1 MDLKGSKAMTNVID
15 NPLQDIMQVCRNGH
29 VITDLLHAYPERG
42 LRHCDRCGATTLD
55 RCATCGLEIPGA
67 VHVPG
72 LVPVGKSLPPEFC
85 SSCGAPFPWSR
96 KGEIGEAA
104 NPIANLERLLR
115 RLPLVIRQLRSR
127 HINRPVFLVADDR
140 DLEDLLRTLLPI
152 FFDDIRPE
160 SRTPSYDRGTRTDF
174 RLRQEG
180 LVLTVKRAASR
191 DCERKLGEQLQE
203 DVTYYERDGSC
214 KILVGFIYDPEGF
227 LRDPGQLELM
237 WSKPPDRLDLR
248 CVING

>member
-1 MDLKGSKAMTNVID
+1 MPDVID
-15 NPLQDIMQVCRNGH
+15 NPLQDVMQVCRNGH
-29 VITDLLHAYPERG
+29 VITDLLHAYPDRG
-42 LRHCDRCGATTLD
+42 LSHCDRCGATTLD

-96 KGEIGEAA
+96 KGELGEAA
-104 NPIANLERLLR
+104 DPMVSLERLLR
-115 RLPLVIRQLRSR
+115 RIPLVIRQLRSR
-127 HINRPVFLVADDR
+127 QINRPAFQVVDER

-160 SRTPSYDRGTRTDF
+160 CRTPYYDSGTRTDF
-174 RLRQEG
+174 RIKSEG
-180 LVLTVKRAASR
+180 IVITIKRTTSR
-191 DCERKLGEQLQE
+191 DCEKQLGEQLQE
-203 DVTYYERDGSC
+203 DVSYYERDGAC
-214 KILVGFIYDPEGF
+214 KILVGFIHDPEGF

-237 WSKPPDRLDLR
+237 WSKLQDRLELR
-248 CVING
+248 CLIAR